1 MILHGHNIYICY
13 YSAGSIESDIHF
25 KMSGKRGST
34 LRVDFHFIIRTSSA
48 GLKPGACSA
57 SSFNRFIPR
66 SQVLRTCCRPQ
77 RGRGSRVLVPQ
88 KKHKLFVRLCFLAT
102 WSGKRGSNPRLQ
114 RKRTAIVLSPV
125 KTAIGFDG
133 PQRGRGSRVL
143 VPQKK
148 HKLFVRLCFLATW
161 SGKRGSN
168 PRPSAWEADA
178 LPTELLP
185 RCFHQ
190 NDKFMN
196 LIFTTY

>member
-1 MILHGHNIYICY
+1 MRFLSFLKFGLTLILSKKVCPLRSFARILTAPKGGEGRGVSCY
-13 YSAGSIESDIHF
+13 KKEHRRFVRLCFLATL
-25 KMSGKRGST
+25 SGKRGST

-88 KKHKLFVRLCFLAT
+88 KKHR
-102 WSGKRGSNPRLQ
+102 R
-114 RKRTAIVLSPV
+114 
-125 KTAIGFDG
+125 
-133 PQRGRGSRVL
+133 
-143 VPQKK
+143 
-148 HKLFVRLCFLATW
+148 FVRLCFLATW

-185 RCFHQ
+185 RCLSS
-190 NDKFMN
+190 K
-196 LIFTTY
+196 

>member
-1 MILHGHNIYICY
+1 MS
-13 YSAGSIESDIHF
+13 SALVCANFDGPQRGRGSRVLVPQKKHKLF
-25 KMSGKRGST
+25 VRLCLLATWSGKRDST

-77 RGRGSRVLVPQ
+77 RGRGSRVHVPQ
-88 KKHKLFVRLCFLAT
+88 KKHR
-102 WSGKRGSNPRLQ
+102 R
-114 RKRTAIVLSPV
+114 
-125 KTAIGFDG
+125 
-133 PQRGRGSRVL
+133 
-143 VPQKK
+143 
-148 HKLFVRLCFLATW
+148 FVRLCFLATW